1 MGVSEWI
8 ENSITIFLKQ
18 RKTETLEDNGLITQP
33 SFKHFIS
40 LRTGDETTVSCVPAG
55 SILTLQC

>member
-18 RKTETLEDNGLITQP
+18 RKTETLEDKPHG
-33 SFKHFIS
+33 KKEKAK
-40 LRTGDETTVSCVPAG
+40 REV
-55 SILTLQC
+55 